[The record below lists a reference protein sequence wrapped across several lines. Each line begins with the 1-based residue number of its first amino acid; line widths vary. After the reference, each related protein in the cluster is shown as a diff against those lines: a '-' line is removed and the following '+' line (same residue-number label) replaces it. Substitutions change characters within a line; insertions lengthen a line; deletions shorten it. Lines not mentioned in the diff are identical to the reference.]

1 MPRNRIK
8 GEPDQRGYSREMKW
22 HAPMGTTAPE
32 IQNPFAQSTPST
44 DHTSCSPEA
53 APRTEL
59 EFEPG
64 RGCGTQRSNRG
75 SRLPRI
81 VYRHRIGYCYEPTIT
96 MRERRTLRLI
106 HGWGGGAPATFERE
120 RNGGDARRDGAE
132 IPWSAG
138 LCFAAMDGWRWRLVL
153 SRRRSG
159 RVV

>member
-1 MPRNRIK
+1 
-8 GEPDQRGYSREMKW
+8 MKW

-106 HGWGGGAPATFERE
+106 HGWGSEREGGGAPATFERE
-120 RNGGDARRDGAE
+120 RKGATRDATVPRFPGRLG
-132 IPWSAG
+132 SA
-138 LCFAAMDGWRWRLVL
+138 LMDGVGV
-153 SRRRSG
+153 SCSPAAD
-159 RVV
+159 RVGSSK